1 MANASDSLAPLRRE
15 IDSIDENLHDLLMR
29 RAEIVGEVGRQ
40 KASDGG
46 PTFRPAREAQL
57 LRRLLARHEGA
68 LPKGVLV
75 RLWREIV
82 ASSTRLQGSF
92 SVGYFP
98 IEGQGDA
105 LRLANSQFGLDANVQ
120 RFASAAQVV
129 SAVGRGD
136 ASVGLVPLPHD
147 SDTPEWWAEMQN
159 APKVQIVARL
169 PWFVAS
175 PDTGDAT
182 GAFVVSTGTPEESGD
197 DRSVLTFACD
207 DDVSRARFAELARE
221 NKLVAENQA
230 VAAGPDG
237 SGGRTHLVD
246 VAGFVTAD
254 DPRVRG
260 LSTLLGEAEAR
271 LLGVYAAPFL
281 DSSGT

>member
-75 RLWREIV
+75 RLWREIL

-147 SDTPEWWAEMQN
+147 SDTPEWWVEMQN

-281 DSSGT
+281 DSFGT